1 MTKPGYG
8 IMNNKGAGQPA
19 HPCSLITAFIIHC
32 HDNIISI
39 DSESPRLMLASVAEQ
54 TSFKSWLATPPEDRF
69 SCSMFYSNMMREE
82 AAYHQWLSTL
92 LLKMFL

>member
-54 TSFKSWLATPPEDRF
+54 TS
-69 SCSMFYSNMMREE
+69 
-82 AAYHQWLSTL
+82 LSHGWPHPQ
-92 LLKMFL
+92 KIDFLVPCFTAI